1 VNWDDLRIFLAIADQ
16 GSLAGAAR
24 QLRVNH
30 STVFRRL
37 NAIEDDLKV
46 RLFER
51 LPRGYVL
58 TAAGEEMTVAARR
71 VEADVADIERQIVG
85 REVQLRGSLRVTT
98 TEALAEAY
106 LTRCVVDF
114 CERYPEIAVEL
125 VVGYQVYD
133 LSKREA
139 DVAIRPGLRP
149 PDHLIARKL
158 ARLRWG
164 VYAARGYTSR
174 FGAPGSVA
182 QLAGHRFVAFS
193 DQVVEGLSFGWARDL
208 ARDGEVVFSSN
219 NLLVQREAARTGLG
233 LAALPTYVGDQS
245 PELRRLFTLGDDM
258 ALDLWLLTHPDLRD
272 TARIKAFNEFILQAV
287 TRDRP
292 VLEGVG

>member
-1 VNWDDLRIFLAIADQ
+1 MIWDDVRIFLAIADQ

-58 TAAGEEMTVAARR
+58 TAAGEDMLESARR
-71 VEADVADIERQIVG
+71 VEADIADIERHIVG
-85 REVQLRGSLRVTT
+85 REVQLRGSVRVTT
-98 TEALAEAY
+98 TEAVADAY
-106 LTRCVVDF
+106 LTRAIVDF
-114 CERYPEIAVEL
+114 CERYPEIVVEL

-139 DVAIRPGLRP
+139 DIAIRPGLRP
-149 PDHLIARKL
+149 PEHLIARKL
-158 ARLRWG
+158 ARLRWAL
-164 VYAARGYTSR
+164 YASDAYTER
-174 FGAPGSVA
+174 HGAPASTA
-182 QLAGHRFVAFS
+182 QLGGHRFIAFS
-193 DQVVEGLSFGWARDL
+193 DQVVAGLSFGWAREL
-208 ARDGEVVFSSN
+208 ARDGEIVFLSN
-219 NLLVQREAARTGLG
+219 NLLVQREAAVAGLG

-245 PELRRLFTLGDDM
+245 PRLRRLITLGDDM
-258 ALDLWLLTHPDLRD
+258 ALDLWLLTHPDLRN
-272 TARIKAFNEFILQAV
+272 TARIKAFNDFIVQAV
-287 TRDRP
+287 ARDRA
-292 VLEGVG
+292 VLEGAP

>member
-1 VNWDDLRIFLAIADQ
+1 MNWDDLRIFLAIADK

-85 REVQLRGSLRVTT
+85 REVQLRGSVRVTT

-106 LTRCVVDF
+106 LTRCVVHF
-114 CERYPEIAVEL
+114 CELYPEIVVEL

-158 ARLRWG
+158 ARLRWA
-164 VYAARGYTSR
+164 VYAAEAYTNR
-174 FGAPGSVA
+174 FGSPGSAA
-182 QLAGHRFVAFS
+182 QLKDHRFVAFS
-193 DQVVEGLSFGWARDL
+193 DQLVVGLSFGWARDL
-208 ARDGEVVFSSN
+208 AREGAVVLSSN
-219 NLLVQREAARTGLG
+219 NQQVQSEAAPAGLG
-233 LAALPTYVGDQS
+233 LAVLPTYVGDQS
-245 PELRRLFTLGDDM
+245 PELRRLFTLDDDM
-258 ALDLWLLTHPDLRD
+258 ALDLWLLTHPDLRQ
-272 TARIKAFNEFILQAV
+272 TARIKAFTEFILQAV
-287 TRDRP
+287 KRDKA
-292 VLEGVG
+292 VLEGIE